1 MQYGFRT
8 RKEDK
13 ELDDVLSN
21 LKGKERTDF
30 IRDALYFYIRNKDT
44 IEQISRDISEIKE
57 MLKKHSSIPNTSR
70 DVAKNNQ
77 NNHRD
82 KNKNEEI
89 LKELVNDFLNM

>member
-13 ELDDVLSN
+13 ELDDVLSG

-30 IRDALYFYIRNKDT
+30 IRDALYFYIKNKNT
-44 IEQISRDISEIKE
+44 IEQISRDIFEIKE
-57 MLKKHSSIPNTSR
+57 MLKQQTSMSNTSR
-70 DVAKNNQ
+70 DIAKNNRS
-77 NNHRD
+77 NHRNR
-82 KNKNEEI
+82 NKNEEI

>member
-30 IRDALYFYIRNKDT
+30 IRNALYFYIRNKNI
-44 IEQISRDISEIKE
+44 IEQLSKDMSEVKE
-57 MLKKHSSIPNTSR
+57 ILKKQYSVSNINK
-70 DVAKNNQ
+70 DVPKNN
-77 NNHRD
+77 H
-82 KNKNEEI
+82 KKENKNEEI
-89 LKELVNDFLNM
+89 LRGLVNDFLNM